1 MIEALKTY
9 EFLQNAFIAGI
20 LASIICGIMGVIIV
34 EKKMIMMTGGIAHT
48 AYGGVGLGYLLG
60 FEPIIGAFAFAML
73 SALGIG
79 HIKRKGGIQADIL
92 IGLFWSFGMALGIL
106 FLAKMPGYPPDMN
119 SYLFGNI
126 LAVTHGDLLQMAIL
140 TAVVIITILA
150 LFTYVKGYLFDEEF
164 IWILGVKTEVLEYIL
179 LLLIAITVVALIRV
193 AGIILVISLLT
204 APAAIASFLSNKM
217 KTRIFIAIGF
227 GLFFSIAGL
236 IISYYLNIPTG
247 ASIVLLAVS
256 TYFVFYVF
264 HNMRE
269 KAIQKQNV

>member
-1 MIEALKTY
+1 MIKAIFTY
-9 EFLQNAFIAGI
+9 EFLQNAFLAGI

-60 FEPIIGAFAFAML
+60 FEPILGAFAFAML

-79 HIKRKGGIQADIL
+79 RIKRKGGIQADIL

-106 FLAKMPGYPPDMN
+106 FLAKMPSYPPDMN

-126 LAVTHGDLLQMAIL
+126 LAVTHADLLQMTIL
-140 TAVVIITILA
+140 TGVVTITIWT
-150 LFTYVKGYLFDEEF
+150 LFTYVKGFLFDEEF
-164 IWILGVKTEVLEYIL
+164 IWILGVNTERLEYIL

-217 KTRIFIAIGF
+217 KTRIYIAIGF
-227 GLFFSIAGL
+227 GLFFSTFGL
-236 IISYYLNIPTG
+236 GISYYLNIPAG

-256 TYFVFYVF
+256 TYFLFYWV
-264 HNMRE
+264 HNMLE
-269 KAIQKQNV
+269 KRTRQKNA